1 MARTNAKVI
10 VRQNSAIIYET
21 TVSPGEFVIND
32 LYPTG
37 FGGDLTVTVREAD
50 GNENFFWSHIPRC
63 PSSLDRGRTA
73 FPLRR
78 VNYASSTLE
87 IKPEF
92 YEATRSTDC
101 QIT

>member
-1 MARTNAKVI
+1 SLRGYAPEIRGMARTNAKVT

-50 GNENFFWSHIPRC
+50 GNENFFLVPY
-63 PSSLDRGRTA
+63 TA
-73 FPLRR
+73 MPQLIRPGSYRYSFT
-78 VNYASSTLE
+78 A
-87 IKPEF
+87 
-92 YEATRSTDC
+92 
-101 QIT
+101 